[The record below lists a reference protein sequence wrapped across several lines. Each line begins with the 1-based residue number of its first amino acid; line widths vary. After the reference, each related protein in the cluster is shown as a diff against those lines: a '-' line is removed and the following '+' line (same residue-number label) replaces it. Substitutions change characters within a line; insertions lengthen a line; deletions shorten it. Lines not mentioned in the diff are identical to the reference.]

1 MAKVRYS
8 IYMISIKVY
17 RIIIYFQV
25 FDTVSLKRK
34 LAVVVL
40 LFSFC
45 IFILILYFNM
55 NWSAKI
61 ITHNHEQRIA
71 VSFEKDATLLAW
83 IKSFTGVRWSQT
95 KTCWHLPDNDQNRK
109 QFGIPTLVELSP
121 NDDGLRGLENFKRW
135 LRSKRYSENTI
146 VVYLDAAKSL
156 LVFFNQKALNEI
168 TNDDVIL
175 YNNEYILKN
184 NLSAS
189 YQNQIVSA
197 IKLFFTT
204 VQDRKIEIESIH
216 RPKRSKVLPNVLS
229 KEEVKLILEAHGNIK
244 HKTMLSL
251 IYSCGLR
258 RGELLSLRPDNI
270 DSKRNIVIIIRAK
283 GRKDRIVPL
292 SPKILAMLRE
302 YYKAYKPTV
311 WLFEGHEKGT
321 PYSDRSLQSV
331 LKLALIKTG
340 ITKPVSLHWLRH
352 SYATH
357 LLESGTD
364 LRYIQEL
371 LGHIRSRTTEIYT
384 HVSTKSIQQIK
395 SPFDDL

>member
-1 MAKVRYS
+1 
-8 IYMISIKVY
+8 
-17 RIIIYFQV
+17 
-25 FDTVSLKRK
+25 
-34 LAVVVL
+34 
-40 LFSFC
+40 
-45 IFILILYFNM
+45 M

-61 ITHNHEQRIA
+61 IKHNQEQRIA
-71 VSFEKDATLLAW
+71 VSFKKEATLIAW
-83 IKSFTGVRWSQT
+83 VKTFPGARWSQT
-95 KTCWHLPDNDQNRK
+95 HAYWHLPDNDENRK
-109 QFGIPTLVELSP
+109 QLGIPTLAELSP
-121 NDDGLRGLENFKRW
+121 NEDGLRGLENFKRW

-146 VVYLDAAKSL
+146 VVYLDATKSL

-168 TNDDVIL
+168 TNEDVIL
-175 YNNEYILKN
+175 YNNDYILKN

-216 RPKRSKVLPNVLS
+216 RPKRARVLPNVLS
-229 KEEVKLILEAHGNIK
+229 KGEIKLILEAHSNIK
-244 HKTMLSL
+244 HRAMLSL

-258 RGELLSLRPDNI
+258 RRELIDLKLGDI
-270 DSKRNIVIIIRAK
+270 DSKRNIVIIKQAK
-283 GRKDRIVPL
+283 GKKDRIAPL
-292 SPKILAMLRE
+292 SPKVLELLRD
-302 YYKAYKPTV
+302 YYKNYRPNI
-311 WLFEGHEKGT
+311 WLFEGQVKGEQ
-321 PYSDRSLQSV
+321 YSEQSLQSV
-331 LKLALIKTG
+331 LKQAIHKVG

-371 LGHIRSRTTEIYT
+371 LGHSRSRTTEIYT
-384 HVSTKSIQQIK
+384 HVSTKSLQQIK